1 MTDELLDS
9 KYKFIKSLGSGGFGS
24 VFLAIEEHSGNIVAI
39 KKLHDFY
46 NDDVEDLF
54 NEIQSVSKFNHSNII
69 NYKHCFVEE
78 TKIYL
83 VMEHC
88 EGGSLRQ
95 KINSTSEDLDSIW
108 DWMLILTETMQ
119 FVHNKGIVHHDIKP
133 DNILFTED
141 GIIKIADFGL
151 ANSANGTTSYLC
163 PRASQNLE
171 EYCLDS
177 RVDIYS
183 LGVTLLEVLI
193 GENPFSGK
201 SAEKIRDLYY
211 RSILKIENLA
221 SWQQAIILKAVH
233 PQPELRFQ
241 TMQEFHE
248 AIKAQAVPFTLNS
261 DAIKAG
267 DIAEKAN
274 HLIKNKKWLKALA
287 LLDYA
292 EKSLKPS
299 ISIQEAK
306 GKYHLLQGNIELAK
320 QYFEKALKWNPRI
333 DIQKELGWINLEHKN
348 YPMAIS
354 LLSDYIHRNPTDM
367 ETYNLLM
374 KCYYETN
381 RYEQVINIAE
391 PLLKINPSIQCI
403 QNNLY
408 LAIQLY
414 CVKEKINPTTLFK
427 KKIQKHYFLDY
438 NYELVMEKEVSHNYS
453 KDPTLKSKML
463 YMDYRFNNFIPGTLF
478 FRNQSNEASNF
489 VEIKSPIIK
498 IGKEGFPLNTIEI
511 LGDTKVSRRHC
522 AIINSKNDVWLC
534 NLSSSGTFLNE
545 ELVVNKVPVLGKN
558 TIKILT
564 NEYEITDD
572 NRKLF

>member
-1 MTDELLDS
+1 MTDELYDN
-9 KYKFIKSLGSGGFGS
+9 KYKFIKSLGSGGFGT
-24 VFLAIEEHSGNIVAI
+24 VFLAIEEHSENIVAI
-39 KKLHDFY
+39 KKLHNFSY
-46 NDDVEDLF
+46 YEVDDLY
-54 NEIQSVSKFNHSNII
+54 NEIQSVSKFNHPNII
-69 NYKHCFVEE
+69 NYKHCFEE
-78 TKIYL
+78 ERKVYL

-88 EGGSLRQ
+88 EGGSLSQ
-95 KINSTSEDLDSIW
+95 MMNTENGDLEKIW

-119 FVHNKGIVHHDIKP
+119 FVHNKGIVHHDLKP
-133 DNILFTED
+133 ANILFTED
-141 GIIKIADFGL
+141 GVIKIADFGL
-151 ANSANGTTSYLC
+151 ANSANGTISYLC

-171 EYCLDS
+171 EYCLDP

-183 LGVTLLEVLI
+183 LGVTLLEVLT
-193 GENPFSGK
+193 GENPFYRK
-201 SAEKIRDLYY
+201 STSRIQEIYY
-211 RSILKIENLA
+211 QCRLKIDKFP
-221 SWQQAIILKAVH
+221 SWQQAIILKAIH
-233 PQPELRFQ
+233 PEPGLRFQ
-241 TMQEFHE
+241 TMDEFNH
-248 AIKAQAVPFTLNS
+248 AIKEQAIPFIINK

-274 HLIKNKKWLKALA
+274 HLIENKKWLKALA

-292 EKSLKPS
+292 EKTLKPS

-414 CVKEKINPTTLFK
+414 CIKEKINPTTLFK
-427 KKIQKHYFLDY
+427 KKLQKHYFLDY

-489 VEIKSPIIK
+489 VEINSPIIK

-522 AIINSKNDVWLC
+522 AIINSKNDVWLS
-534 NLSSSGTFLNE
+534 NLSSSGTF
-545 ELVVNKVPVLGKN
+545 
-558 TIKILT
+558 
-564 NEYEITDD
+564 
-572 NRKLF
+572 